1 MMEEE
6 EEIPLLTSGSGFK
19 IVHQVWA
26 AGESEDE
33 AHDASAD
40 ISLVRASSIKSTLS
54 HVPEFECSE
63 PLSQILS
70 QESEPGEGRK
80 KITRIEAYRLLQE
93 AKSATDAAQS
103 ALELICGDDFNE
115 ASGEDLE
122 IRDNLVSRVRKNLG
136 KLDRDTK
143 KRGRGLCKVRDP
155 DKTFLSTSTCA
166 DFGLISSKSEGV
178 EGSKNEKAIQTDD
191 ISKACNGTQTE
202 GSQHRPF
209 RKPFAELKVSHRNQ
223 SLTEMSIPCL
233 GCCNSEV

>member
-1 MMEEE
+1 M
-6 EEIPLLTSGSGFK
+6 
-19 IVHQVWA
+19 
-26 AGESEDE
+26 
-33 AHDASAD
+33 
-40 ISLVRASSIKSTLS
+40 
-54 HVPEFECSE
+54 PEFECSE

-80 KITRIEAYRLLQE
+80 KITRIEAYRLLKE

-115 ASGEDLE
+115 ASGEDLDS
-122 IRDNLVSRVRKNLG
+122 RDKLVSRVRINLG
-136 KLDRDTK
+136 KLDRETK
-143 KRGRGLCKVRDP
+143 KRGRTVRDP
-155 DKTFLSTSTCA
+155 NKTFLSTSTCA

-178 EGSKNEKAIQTDD
+178 EGSRNEKATQTDD